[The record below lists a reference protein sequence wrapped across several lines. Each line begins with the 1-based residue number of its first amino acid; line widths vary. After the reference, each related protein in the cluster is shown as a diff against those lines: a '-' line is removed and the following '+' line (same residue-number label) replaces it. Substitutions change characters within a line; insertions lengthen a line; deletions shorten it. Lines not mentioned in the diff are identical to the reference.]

1 MPPRKK
7 RYLCYIGSME
17 LFDCPYLGAVVELT
31 DEREAH
37 IHEQHDE
44 LLPGL
49 YRFLRETLEFP
60 HVIQRSARSS
70 DIRLFSRW
78 HTNLLNGKYVIIIV
92 GTQAHP
98 TTRHYIITA
107 FPSDELRPGEILWT
121 VV

>member
-60 HVIQRSARSS
+60 HVIQRSTNNAR
-70 DIRLFSRW
+70 IFSRW
-78 HTNLLNGKYVIIIV
+78 HTNLRNGKYLIVIV
-92 GTQAHP
+92 GAQAYP
-98 TTRHYIITA
+98 TTRHFIITA
-107 FPSDELRPGEILWT
+107 YPSDELRPGEIEWT
-121 VV
+121 FA